1 LTDQGE
7 LSSQPGLEVV
17 NDRPAPDLAHRAALV
32 GAAATDFLLDGIEPR
47 DALERFAGDRRRTGR
62 GELVEAAANMGPAEG
77 ELDVTTL
84 GEDPI
89 AAVAV
94 NLENALEAGEMA
106 NRPLGLAVGRI
117 EVDDARWIG
126 AAAPRPII
134 ARIGPQLAEFGA
146 PSAGI
151 EHRSRGLIGKQFGR
165 SL

>member
-1 LTDQGE
+1 MSIGRV
-7 LSSQPGLEVV
+7 LS
-17 NDRPAPDLAHRAALV
+17 
-32 GAAATDFLLDGIEPR
+32 AAAGGLCAVLSLPNFQLPRPRSLSLSALRAERHLL
-47 DALERFAGDRRRTGR
+47 AGAGFVLVEVM
-62 GELVEAAANMGPAEG
+62 ELVEAAANMGPAEG
-77 ELDVTTL
+77 ELDVTTF

-134 ARIGPQLAEFGA
+134 ARIRPQLAEFGA

-151 EHRSRGLIGKQFGR
+151 EHRSRGLIGK
-165 SL
+165 